1 MTKYPWQAIDPKSYL
16 QIESINPLSMPD
28 VHVLTKLYQPLI
40 GGRAHSLYLTLFAEL
55 HFEAKTKGVT
65 VAELL
70 RKLDIGIPDFYQAR
84 VRLEG
89 IGLLRIYRAKEN
101 TDEYYYQIIPPLS
114 AKAFFK
120 DSLLRTL
127 LIENIGERLFNEEL
141 EAFLPQAN
149 NKQAYEEITR
159 SFLDVYHF
167 DVNNTNILSH
177 TDFMPFD
184 SDEQPKI
191 AETIE
196 NIDSFDYNF
205 FKAGLNKHFVRQ
217 DSFTAEI
224 KELIYT
230 FHVVYGI
237 DEMTMQALILESAD
251 VESGEVNKNKF
262 ISNVQRSYLNKQ
274 QTKPKN
280 SQKVLQ
286 TQNLNHETSGSDETK
301 ETSNNQEGLS
311 QTEQSV
317 INHAKLNAPAE
328 YLRKIKDQKGG
339 FVTSN
344 ETWVLKELVES
355 SRLSKDVINIL
366 LHYILVVKEAV
377 ILEKNYAMKIANDW
391 AQSGVR
397 TPEDA
402 IRKVKELYNQSQQRQ
417 ANQQGNSGNY
427 RYKNNY
433 RKVRK
438 KETLPDWAQE
448 DKQPSQEEDQ
458 VSMQDE
464 DALKIRLDQI
474 RRMRE
479 QKGDS

>member
-1 MTKYPWQAIDPKSYL
+1 MKKYPWQAIDPKDYI
-16 QIESINPLSMPD
+16 QIEATEGLTMKG

-40 GGRAHSLYLTLFAEL
+40 GAKAHALYLTLFSDIA
-55 HFEAKTKGVT
+55 FEPNTKDVT
-65 VAELL
+65 VSELL

-149 NKQAYEEITR
+149 NKLAYEEITR

-262 ISNVQRSYLNKQ
+262 VSNVQRSFLNKQ
-274 QTKPKN
+274 QTQPKN
-280 SQKVLQ
+280 SQQILKNQ
-286 TQNLNHETSGSDETK
+286 DEQATTQEE
-301 ETSNNQEGLS
+301 
-311 QTEQSV
+311 
-317 INHAKLNAPAE
+317 
-328 YLRKIKDQKGG
+328 
-339 FVTSN
+339 
-344 ETWVLKELVES
+344 
-355 SRLSKDVINIL
+355 
-366 LHYILVVKEAV
+366 
-377 ILEKNYAMKIANDW
+377 
-391 AQSGVR
+391 AQS
-397 TPEDA
+397 A
-402 IRKVKELYNQSQQRQ
+402 
-417 ANQQGNSGNY
+417 ANQ
-427 RYKNNY
+427 KNF
-433 RKVRK
+433 
-438 KETLPDWAQE
+438 
-448 DKQPSQEEDQ
+448 
-458 VSMQDE
+458 
-464 DALKIRLDQI
+464 KIGRA
-474 RRMRE
+474 
-479 QKGDS
+479 

>member
-1 MTKYPWQAIDPKSYL
+1 MKYPWQAIDPKSYI
-16 QIESINPLSMPD
+16 QIESTNELSMQN
-28 VHVLTKLYQPLI
+28 VRVLTKLYQPII
-40 GGRAHSLYLTLFAEL
+40 GGSAHSLYLTLFADI
-55 HFEAKTKGVT
+55 HFEANTKGAT
-65 VAELL
+65 VSELL
-70 RKLDIGIPDFYQAR
+70 RKLDMGIQDFYQAR

-89 IGLLRIYRAKEN
+89 IGLLRIYRSQEN
-101 TDEYYYQIIPPLS
+101 EDEYFYQLIPPLS
-114 AKAFFK
+114 ARAFFK

-127 LIENIGERLFNEEL
+127 LVEKIGERLFKEEL
-141 EAFLPQAN
+141 EELLPKEK
-149 NKQAYEEITR
+149 NKQNYEEITR

-167 DVNNTNILSH
+167 DVTNTNILSN

-184 SDEQPKI
+184 SKEQPKL

-196 NIDSFDYNF
+196 NVESFDYSF

-230 FHVVYGI
+230 FHIVYGI

-274 QTKPKN
+274 NTQTKN
-280 SQKVLQ
+280 SQQILEN
-286 TQNLNHETSGSDETK
+286 QNEQAETK
-301 ETSNNQEGLS
+301 EDAKTTTKSSFTQSE
-311 QTEQSV
+311 TSV
-317 INHAKLNAPAE
+317 INHAKQMAPAH
-328 YLRKIKDQKGG
+328 YLQSIKDQKGG

-366 LHYILVVKEAV
+366 LHYILVVKESV

-397 TPEDA
+397 TPENA
-402 IRKVKELYNQSQQRQ
+402 IQKVKELYSQSQSKNEQTQ
-417 ANQQGNSGNY
+417 NKKSNY
-427 RYKNNY
+427 RYQNNY
-433 RKVRK
+433 RKTRK

-448 DKQPSQEEDQ
+448 DKKKTNDDEQ
-458 VSMQDE
+458 VSIQDE
-464 DALKIRLDQI
+464 DALKVRLDQI
-474 RRMRE
+474 RRMRQ
-479 QKGDS
+479 QKEGDS

>member
-149 NKQAYEEITR
+149 NKLAYEEITR

-262 ISNVQRSYLNKQ
+262 VSNVQRSFLNKQ
-274 QTKPKN
+274 QTQPKN
-280 SQKVLQ
+280 SQQILKNQ
-286 TQNLNHETSGSDETK
+286 DEQATTQEEAQSAA
-301 ETSNNQEGLS
+301 NQKNFT
-311 QTEQSV
+311 QTEASV
-317 INHAKLNAPAE
+317 INHAKQTAPAN
-328 YLRKIKDQKGG
+328 YLRSIKDQKGG

-366 LHYILVVKEAV
+366 LHYILVVKESV

-402 IRKVKELYNQSQQRQ
+402 IQKVKELYSQSQNRNAQSQ
-417 ANQQGNSGNY
+417 NQKGNT

-433 RKVRK
+433 RKTRK

-448 DKQPSQEEDQ
+448 NNKETTDDEQ

-464 DALKIRLDQI
+464 DALKVRLDQI
-474 RRMRE
+474 RRMRQ
-479 QKGDS
+479 QKKEDS